1 MTMKPMRFKMATKAH
16 EHTHEKE
23 ESWTGIIISAV
34 IIAAGLIAEFITQT
48 ELIPHL
54 LYLAVMIYAG
64 YPIAKSGVKALLN
77 RNITID
83 ILITIAAIGAT
94 AIGHLEEG
102 ASVVFLFSLAEKLED
117 YASDRARH
125 AIEELMELKPL
136 IARVRRGGE
145 EIEVPVS
152 DVLPGEVFVVRPGD
166 RLPLDGVI
174 VEGTSSVD
182 QAAITGESLPASK
195 EIGNDVYAGTIN
207 IDGFLAAKVT
217 RASEETML
225 SRIQRLVEEAE
236 ESKSPTEMFVDRFS
250 SWYTPAVILVA
261 VVVAVAPPILLGQP
275 LMDWVY
281 RALVMLIIACPCALA
296 ISTPVAMVSA
306 IASASRNGV
315 LVKGSIYIEQLAK
328 TRIIAFDKTGTLTR
342 GELEVDEVSGD
353 NPEEV
358 LMCAA
363 ALEVQSTHPIAKA
376 ITEKSESFSLQMD
389 AATGFKNYPGLG
401 VQATCSGEVI
411 SVGNTRLF
419 KELSIP
425 VEGNPVLDGNGKT
438 TVLVSRKGAIIGSIS
453 LTDKIRLESRDS
465 VAALGRRGIQV
476 EMLTGDNESTAK
488 GVAEKLG
495 IERYK
500 AGLLPEDKVHEIES
514 LRREGVTVMV
524 GDGVNDAPAL
534 AAADV
539 GVVMGA
545 MGSDVALE
553 TADVALMDDKIERV
567 TYAIDLSRSAMRRI
581 KENISLSLMVKLGI
595 AALALFGLVSLWM
608 AVAVG
613 DMGLSLAVIL
623 NSLRLGRIK
632 PGD

>member
-1 MTMKPMRFKMATKAH
+1 METKAR
-16 EHTHEKE
+16 EHTNERE
-23 ESWTGIIISAV
+23 GSWNGVIISAV
-34 IIAAGLIAEFITQT
+34 ILAAGLIVEFITNT
-48 ELIPHL
+48 ILIPHL

-64 YPIAKSGVKALLN
+64 YPIAKSGLKALLN
-77 RNITID
+77 KKISID

-94 AIGHLEEG
+94 AIGHGEEG
-102 ASVVFLFSLAEKLED
+102 ASVMFLFGLAEKLED

-145 EIEVPVS
+145 ELEVAVS

-174 VEGTSSVD
+174 VEGISSVD

-195 EIGNDVYAGTIN
+195 QVGDEIYSGTIN

-217 RASEETML
+217 RASEDTML

-250 SWYTPAVILVA
+250 SWYTPAVILTA
-261 VVVAVAPPILLGQP
+261 VVVAVGPPVLLGQP
-275 LMDWVY
+275 LMDWIY
-281 RALVMLIIACPCALA
+281 KALVLLVIACPCALA

-315 LVKGSIYIEQLAK
+315 LVKGSTYIEQLAK

-342 GELEVDEVSGD
+342 GELEVDEVSGVD
-353 NPEEV
+353 PEDV
-358 LMCAA
+358 VRCAA
-363 ALEVQSTHPIAKA
+363 ALEAQSTHPIARA
-376 ITEKSESFSLQMD
+376 ITEKSESLGLQKE

-401 VQATCSGEVI
+401 VQATCSGEIV
-411 SVGNTRLF
+411 SVGNKRLF
-419 KELSIP
+419 KELGIP
-425 VEGNPVLDGNGKT
+425 VEGNPALDGNGKT
-438 TVLVSRKGAIIGSIS
+438 TIFVSRKGAIIGSLS

-465 VAALGRRGIQV
+465 VAALGLRGIHV
-476 EMLTGDNESTAK
+476 EMLTGDNESTAR

-495 IERYK
+495 IGRYK
-500 AGLLPEDKVHEIES
+500 AGLLPEDKVQEVES

-545 MGSDVALE
+545 IGSDVALE
-553 TADVALMDDKIERV
+553 TADVALMNDKIERV
-567 TYAIDLSRSAMRRI
+567 TYTIDLSRSTMRRI
-581 KENISLSLMVKLGI
+581 RENISLSLLVKLGI
-595 AALALFGLVSLWM
+595 AALAMVGLVSLWA

-623 NSLRLGRIK
+623 NSMRLGRIK
-632 PGD
+632 PTN

>member
-1 MTMKPMRFKMATKAH
+1 METKAH
-16 EHTHEKE
+16 EHTHERE
-23 ESWTGIIISAV
+23 ESWTGVILSAV
-34 IIAAGLIAEFITQT
+34 ILAAGLIAEFITNT
-48 ELIPHL
+48 ILIPHL
-54 LYLAVMIYAG
+54 LYLVVMIYAG
-64 YPIAKSGVKALLN
+64 YPIAKSGLKALLN

-83 ILITIAAIGAT
+83 ILITIATIGAT

-102 ASVVFLFSLAEKLED
+102 ASVVFLFGLAEKLED

-152 DVLPGEVFVVRPGD
+152 DVLPGEIFVARPGD
-166 RLPLDGVI
+166 RLPLDGII
-174 VEGTSSVD
+174 VEGISSVD

-195 EIGNDVYAGTIN
+195 DVGDEVYAGTIN
-207 IDGFLAAKVT
+207 IDGFLVAEVT
-217 RASEETML
+217 RVSEETML

-236 ESKSPTEMFVDRFS
+236 ESKSPTEMFVNRFS
-250 SWYTPAVILVA
+250 SWYTPSVILIA
-261 VVVAVAPPILLGQP
+261 VVVAVAPPVLLGQP

-281 RALVMLIIACPCALA
+281 KALVLLVIACPCALA

-315 LVKGSIYIEQLAK
+315 LIKGSKYIEQLAK

-342 GELEVDEVSGD
+342 GELEVDEVGGSD
-353 NPEEV
+353 LEDV
-358 LMCAA
+358 VRCAA
-363 ALEVQSTHPIAKA
+363 ALEAQSTHPIARA
-376 ITEKSESFSLQMD
+376 ITEKSESLGLQKEP
-389 AATGFKNYPGLG
+389 ATGFKNYPGLG
-401 VQATCSGEVI
+401 VQATCSGEVL
-411 SVGNTRLF
+411 SVGNKRLF
-419 KELSIP
+419 KELGIP
-425 VEGNPVLDGNGKT
+425 LEDNPVLDGNGKT
-438 TVLVSRKGAIIGSIS
+438 TIFVSRKGAVIGSLS
-453 LTDKIRLESRDS
+453 LTDKVRSESRDS

-488 GVAEKLG
+488 GVAGKLG

-500 AGLLPEDKVHEIES
+500 AGLLPEDKVHEVES

-545 MGSDVALE
+545 IGSDVALE
-553 TADVALMDDKIERV
+553 TADVALMDDRIERV
-567 TYAIDLSRSAMRRI
+567 TYAVDLSRSAMRRI
-581 KENISLSLMVKLGI
+581 RENISLSLLVKLGI
-595 AALALFGLVSLWM
+595 AVLAMFGLVSLWV
-608 AVAVG
+608 AVAIG

-623 NSLRLGRIK
+623 NSMRLGRIK

>member
-1 MTMKPMRFKMATKAH
+1 METKAH
-16 EHTHEKE
+16 EHSHEGE
-23 ESWTGIIISAV
+23 ESWTGVIFSAL
-34 IIAAGLIAEFITQT
+34 ILAAGLIAEFITNT
-48 ELIPHL
+48 ILIPHL
-54 LYLAVMIYAG
+54 LYLAVIIYAG
-64 YPIAKSGVKALLN
+64 YPIAKSGLKALLN

-102 ASVVFLFSLAEKLED
+102 ASVVFLFGLAEKLED

-125 AIEELMELKPL
+125 AIEELIELKPL

-152 DVLPGEVFVVRPGD
+152 DVLPGEIFVARPGD
-166 RLPLDGVI
+166 RLPLDGI
-174 VEGTSSVD
+174 IIEGISSVD
-182 QAAITGESLPASK
+182 QAAITGESLPVSK
-195 EIGNDVYAGTIN
+195 NVGDEVYAGTIN
-207 IDGFLAAKVT
+207 IDGFLVAEVT
-217 RASEETML
+217 RVSEETML
-225 SRIQRLVEEAE
+225 SRIQRLIEDAE
-236 ESKSPTEMFVDRFS
+236 ESKSPTEIFVNRFS
-250 SWYTPAVILVA
+250 SWYTPSVILIA
-261 VVVAVAPPILLGQP
+261 VVVAVVPPVLLSQP

-281 RALVMLIIACPCALA
+281 KALILLVIACPCALA

-315 LVKGSIYIEQLAK
+315 LVKGSKYIEQLAK
-328 TRIIAFDKTGTLTR
+328 TSIIAFDKTGTLTR
-342 GELEVDEVSGD
+342 GELEVDEVSGTD
-353 NPEEV
+353 PDDV
-358 LMCAA
+358 VRCAA
-363 ALEVQSTHPIAKA
+363 ALETQSTHPIAKA
-376 ITEKSESFSLQMD
+376 ITEKSESLGLQKE
-389 AATGFKNYPGLG
+389 AATEFKNYPGLG
-401 VQATCSGEVI
+401 VQATCSGEII
-411 SVGNTRLF
+411 SVGNKRLF
-419 KELSIP
+419 KELGIP
-425 VEGNPVLDGNGKT
+425 LESNPIIDGNGKT
-438 TVLVSRKGAIIGSIS
+438 TIFVSRKGSVIGSLS

-465 VAALGRRGIQV
+465 VAALKRRGIQV

-488 GVAEKLG
+488 GVAGKLG

-500 AGLLPEDKVHEIES
+500 AGLLPEDKVHEVES

-545 MGSDVALE
+545 IGSDVALE
-553 TADVALMDDKIERV
+553 TADVALMEDRIERV
-567 TYAIDLSRSAMRRI
+567 TYAVDLSRSAMQRI
-581 KENISLSLMVKLGI
+581 RENISLSLLVKLGI
-595 AALALFGLVSLWM
+595 AALAMFGLVSLWV

-623 NSLRLGRIK
+623 NSMRLGRIK

>member
-1 MTMKPMRFKMATKAH
+1 METKAH
-16 EHTHEKE
+16 EQIHERE
-23 ESWTGIIISAV
+23 ESWTGVIITAV
-34 IIAAGLIAEFITQT
+34 ILAAGLIAEFITNT
-48 ELIPHL
+48 ILIPHF
-54 LYLAVMIYAG
+54 LYFAVMIYAG
-64 YPIAKSGVKALLN
+64 YPIAKSGLKALLN
-77 RNITID
+77 RNISID

-102 ASVVFLFSLAEKLED
+102 ASVMFLFGLAEKLED

-125 AIEELMELKPL
+125 AIEELLELKPL

-152 DVLPGEVFVVRPGD
+152 DVLPGEVFVARPGD

-174 VEGTSSVD
+174 IEGISSVD
-182 QAAITGESLPASK
+182 QAAITGESLPTPK
-195 EIGNDVYAGTIN
+195 EIGNEVYAGTIN
-207 IDGFLAAKVT
+207 IDGFLAAMVT

-225 SRIQRLVEEAE
+225 SRIQQLVEEAE
-236 ESKSPTEMFVDRFS
+236 VSKSPTEMFVNRFS
-250 SWYTPAVILVA
+250 SWYTPAVILTA
-261 VVVAVAPPILLGQP
+261 VVVAVVPPFVLGQS

-281 RALVMLIIACPCALA
+281 KALVLLVIACPCALA

-306 IASASRNGV
+306 ITSASRNGV
-315 LVKGSIYIEQLAK
+315 LFKGSTYIEQLAK

-342 GELEVDEVSGD
+342 GELEVDEVSGAD
-353 NPEEV
+353 PEDV
-358 LMCAA
+358 VRCAA
-363 ALEVQSTHPIAKA
+363 ALEAQSTHLIARA
-376 ITEKSESFSLQMD
+376 ITEKSESLGLQKE

-401 VQATCSGEVI
+401 VQARCSGELI
-411 SVGNTRLF
+411 SVGNKRFF
-419 KELSIP
+419 KELGIP
-425 VEGNPVLDGNGKT
+425 VGGNPALDGNGKT
-438 TVLVSRKGAIIGSIS
+438 TIFVSRKEAIIGSLS

-465 VAALGRRGIQV
+465 VAALRRRGIQV

-488 GVAEKLG
+488 DIAGKLG

-500 AGLLPEDKVHEIES
+500 ASLLPEDKVHEVES
-514 LRREGVTVMV
+514 LRREGVTVMI

-545 MGSDVALE
+545 IGSDVALE
-553 TADVALMDDKIERV
+553 TADVALMNDKIERV
-567 TYAIDLSRSAMRRI
+567 TYTVDLSRSAMRRI
-581 KENISLSLMVKLGI
+581 RENISLSLLVKLGI
-595 AALALFGLVSLWM
+595 AALALFGLVSLWA

-632 PGD
+632 PVD